1 MASYIALLQFTE
13 QGVRNIK
20 DTTKRSI
27 ATHEMAS
34 KLGVKVVDIFWTLG
48 PYDIVMVLEAPD
60 DETLTAFTLK
70 LGSLGNVK
78 TQTLRAFR
86 DKEMDAILNKVK

>member
-20 DTTKRSI
+20 DTTKRST
-27 ATHEMAS
+27 ATREMAS

-60 DETLTAFTLK
+60 DETLTGFTLK

>member
-34 KLGVKVVDIFWTLG
+34 KLGVKVADIFWTLG

>member
-13 QGVRNIK
+13 QGVRNVK
-20 DTTKRSI
+20 DTTKRAA
-27 ATHEMAS
+27 ATSEMAS

-78 TQTLRAFR
+78 TQTLRAFHA
-86 DKEMDAILNKVK
+86 KEMDAILNRVK

>member
-27 ATHEMAS
+27 ATNELAS

-48 PYDIVMVLEAPD
+48 PYDIVMVMEAPD

-86 DKEMDAILNKVK
+86 AKEMDAILGKVK

>member
-20 DTTKRSI
+20 DTTKRAVVTS
-27 ATHEMAS
+27 EMAS
-34 KLGVKVVDIFWTLG
+34 KLGVKLLDVFWTLG

-70 LGSLGNVK
+70 LSSLGNIK

-86 DKEMDAILNKVK
+86 AKEMDAILNKVK

>member
-20 DTTKRSI
+20 DTTKRSA
-27 ATHEMAS
+27 ATREMAS
-34 KLGVKVVDIFWTLG
+34 QLGVKVVDIFWTLG
-48 PYDIVMVLEAPD
+48 SYDIVLVMEAPD

-70 LGSLGNVK
+70 LSSLGNVK